1 RKTRTRSSLN
11 SLLTTWLVRH
21 SFWLQWLLYLHA
33 SKFCQL
39 PADAGQGTS
48 FNFAV
53 YYDVSKDQCSPFL
66 YNGEGGNANRFQT
79 ERECLRNC
87 SVNAEDVYP
96 MDGKN
101 HFE

>member
-1 RKTRTRSSLN
+1 QDDGPSE
-11 SLLTTWLVRH
+11 
-21 SFWLQWLLYLHA
+21 
-33 SKFCQL
+33 FCRL
-39 PADAGQGTS
+39 PSDAGQGTS

-66 YNGEGGNANRFQT
+66 YNGEGGNANRFQN